1 LSIYRKIVKIQY
13 NYFRNEIFN
22 NNTFV
27 LVNSLLK
34 SVKINMYKNKKNLDL
49 TTVVQSNKL
58 QTFIQIFT

>member
-1 LSIYRKIVKIQY
+1 MSIYRKIVKIKY

-27 LVNSLLK
+27 LVKSSLK
-34 SVKINMYKNKKNLDL
+34 SIKTNMYKNKIILDL
-49 TTVVQSNKL
+49 TIVVLSNKF